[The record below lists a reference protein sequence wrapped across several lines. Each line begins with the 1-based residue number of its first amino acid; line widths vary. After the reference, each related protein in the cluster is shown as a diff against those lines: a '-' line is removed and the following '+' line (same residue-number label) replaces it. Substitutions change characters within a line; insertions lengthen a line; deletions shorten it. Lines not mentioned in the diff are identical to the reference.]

1 MKDTGTLKV
10 PAPADCEIVLT
21 RVFDASGRFRSARSI
36 SRRAERFVSSCAA
49 GTERRWDARL
59 LPEIV
64 PPERSFPMESF
75 DGHAG
80 ESQVTAV
87 FVEQEGK
94 TTLTATVLYPSRE
107 VRDAVLK
114 SGMEHRAAE
123 SYDRLAELF
132 LSGGKSAGRT
142 ETVRRGE

>member
-10 PAPADCEIVLT
+10 TAPADREIVLT

-94 TTLTATVLYPSRE
+94 TTLTATALYTSRD
-107 VRDAVLK
+107 VRDAVWR
-114 SGMEHRAAE
+114 ETRAFHARSVVRGVRIAAPLISIFE
-123 SYDRLAELF
+123 
-132 LSGGKSAGRT
+132 AG
-142 ETVRRGE
+142 